1 MSCLNKERLLEELYD
16 KFRGLGLSDIDAQL
30 AAEIELESYPDLQV
44 VDEYNDY
51 QDIPSKD

>member
-51 QDIPSKD
+51 QDIPSED